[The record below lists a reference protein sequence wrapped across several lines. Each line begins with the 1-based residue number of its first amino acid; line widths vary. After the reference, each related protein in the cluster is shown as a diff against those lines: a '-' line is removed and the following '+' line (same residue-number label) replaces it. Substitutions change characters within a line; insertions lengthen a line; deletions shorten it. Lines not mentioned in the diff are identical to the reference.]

1 MSPRRLF
8 MAPLRARDASSWR
21 RFEDA
26 RLDGDRLTKVV
37 QGRAVTSF
45 QLVSRPPANTDSGA
59 DFVQHG
65 CVVSVQFRFS
75 NVPAVA
81 VGRVLSN
88 AVVFRFQLQ
97 IHHAATAYGN
107 ERSVTCDSR
116 VPSMTAAAIRGRS
129 PPSPRNMTRIS
140 R

>member
-1 MSPRRLF
+1 
-8 MAPLRARDASSWR
+8 MAPPRARDASSWR

-81 VGRVLSN
+81 AGSETLTSGPTIADTGRVW
-88 AVVFRFQLQ
+88 
-97 IHHAATAYGN
+97 
-107 ERSVTCDSR
+107 
-116 VPSMTAAAIRGRS
+116 
-129 PPSPRNMTRIS
+129 
-140 R
+140 